1 MREGGGVRM
10 AAAGGGCDA
19 PRFLISIIS
28 ANDQIKRVKHVDD
41 GQTLVNL
48 GHHLENLVNNH

>member
-1 MREGGGVRM
+1 M
-10 AAAGGGCDA
+10 
-19 PRFLISIIS
+19 SIIG
-28 ANDQIKRVKHVDD
+28 ANDINRAKHVDF